1 MAQKAKPTNAK
12 RAAYAKKV
20 EKKGTGVVMW
30 IIGCLIVLGILY
42 AAWSIY
48 IVS

>member
-1 MAQKAKPTNAK
+1 MAQIAKAKK
-12 RAAYAKKV
+12 SV

-30 IIGCLIVLGILY
+30 IIGCLIVRGLLY